1 MDPVRARATDARGG
15 VRCEFLMLCCAL
27 LCMGWGVVA
36 AAGALYAGRRVVD
49 VLQEV
54 RTSGIALVYND
65 RQVPDSWVIA
75 REPAAKT
82 GAALL
87 KEILAPFGLA
97 LSDIGPGAYAVIA
110 ARAAPGP
117 RSAEAAR
124 RSAAPDEVVVST
136 SRYALA
142 VHEPAIMLTQS
153 DVHSLPRLGEETL
166 RAIQRLPGTATN
178 GFSGLPSIRGGE
190 PGETLIVLDGLALVE
205 PFHLKN
211 FLSPMSLLDSRIV
224 QSLEVYSGGF
234 PVEYGGRM
242 SAVIDAQS
250 QEPPA
255 NRYYELGLSVFHS
268 QGLISDSFDQQ
279 RGHWL
284 VALRRSNLD
293 EVAHWLESNFGE
305 PEYLDGFAKLDYAF
319 SDATQAS
326 FHFLSSHD
334 HIVATDPSSHEQAD
348 ATYRNAYSWATLTHS
363 FSDSWSSQLTASYTD
378 IENNRGGTV
387 DDPQQRSGEVNDERA
402 FYIAGLTSELDYRE
416 GRASQRWG
424 LQVQRVA
431 GEYDYQSRVT
441 MIPTLLF
448 PGISPTMTRRRLALR
463 EAGWQYAAY
472 WNSRVELSPRWVTE
486 LGLRWDQ
493 QTYAPNANQLAPRMS
508 VLFNLSSSTRL
519 RATWGRFFQAQ
530 SINELQV
537 EDGLTHFFAPQR
549 ADHWVLSFEHEWQPG
564 SSLRVEAYRKNYRQL
579 RPRFENLFGPLVLLP
594 ELRADRV
601 EVMPTAAR
609 SEGVDLMYSF
619 RTQAPWSGW
628 LSYSWSKAVD
638 EIGGVEVPRS
648 WDQRHTINAGL
659 RWSRGAYDV
668 TLADTYHSGWPTTNI
683 QSITGSPITAV
694 TLGPRNDARLGSYN
708 SLDLRASRH
717 VPWLHGQL
725 EMYLEVTNLLD
736 RNNPC
741 CISYS
746 VAPGDTSVAAKQDN
760 WLGIVPSVGVLW
772 QH

>member
-1 MDPVRARATDARGG
+1 MAWALGARGWR
-15 VRCEFLMLCCAL
+15 RCELLILCCLIASI
-27 LCMGWGVVA
+27 GWTAVA
-36 AAGALYAGRRVVD
+36 AADVSYVGRRVVD
-49 VLQEV
+49 VLQEA
-54 RTSGIALVYND
+54 RTSGLTLVYNNQ
-65 RQVPDSWVIA
+65 QVPESWVIA
-75 REPAAKT
+75 REPEART
-82 GAALL
+82 GAALI
-87 KEILAPFGLA
+87 KNILEPFGLA
-97 LSDIGPGAYAVIA
+97 LANIGPDAYAVIA
-110 ARAAPGP
+110 PRPAPVPHTPAEARG
-117 RSAEAAR
+117 RSA
-124 RSAAPDEVVVST
+124 PLDEVVVTT
-136 SRYALA
+136 SRYTLA
-142 VHEPAIMLTQS
+142 VHEPAVLFTQS
-153 DVHSLPRLGEETL
+153 EVQSLPRLGDETL

-190 PGETLIVLDGLALVE
+190 PGETLIVLDELALAE

-224 QSLEVYSGGF
+224 QSLDVYSAGF

-242 SAVIDAQS
+242 SAVIDAKS
-250 QEPPA
+250 QAPPA
-255 NRYYELGLSVFHS
+255 DRYYELGLSLFHT

-305 PEYLDGFAKLDYAF
+305 PEYLDGFAKMDYAF

-348 ATYRNAYSWATLTHS
+348 ATYRNAYSWATVEHA
-363 FSDSWSSQLTASYTD
+363 FSASWSSQLILSYTD

-387 DDPQQRSGEVNDERA
+387 DDPQQRSGNVDDERA
-402 FYIAGLTSELDYRE
+402 FHIGGLTSELNYRDGFAAHRWGVEVRRVDGQYDYR
-416 GRASQRWG
+416 
-424 LQVQRVA
+424 
-431 GEYDYQSRVT
+431 SRVT

-448 PGISPTMTRRRLALR
+448 PDVSPNMTQRQFSLH
-463 EAGWQYAAY
+463 EAGWQYAGY
-472 WNSRVELSPRWVTE
+472 WSSRVNLSPRWVTE

-493 QTYAPNANQLAPRMS
+493 QTYAPSANQLAPRMS

-519 RATWGRFFQAQ
+519 RASWGRFFQAQ

-549 ADHWVLSFEHEWQPG
+549 ADHWVLGFEHEWQPG
-564 SSLRVEAYRKNYRQL
+564 SSLRVEAYRKNYSQL
-579 RPRFENLFGPLVLLP
+579 RPRYENLFGPLVLLP

-601 EVMPTAAR
+601 EVAPSAAR
-609 SEGVDLMYSF
+609 SQGVDVMYSF

-628 LSYSWSKAVD
+628 LSYSWSKAMD
-638 EIGGVEVPRS
+638 EINGAEVPRS
-648 WDQRHTINAGL
+648 WDQRDTINAGL

-668 TLADTYHSGWPTTNI
+668 TLADTYHSGWPTT
-683 QSITGSPITAV
+683 SISSIVGSPITAV
-694 TLGPRNDARLGSYN
+694 TLGPRNDAQLGSYN

-717 VPWLHGQL
+717 VRWRQGQL
-725 EMYLEVTNLLD
+725 EMYLEVNNLLD

-741 CISYS
+741 CISYT
-746 VAPGDTSVAAKQDN
+746 VAPGDTSVETKQDN

-772 QH
+772 RH